1 MDRIAIIFGGSGF
14 VGRHL
19 TAYLLDGHHYDRL
32 VVVDLT
38 APAGNSQQVTYI
50 HTDVREPINDR
61 EFRKV
66 IADGDQVHIY
76 NLAAL
81 CPVPGFPDRDYFETN
96 IRGAENVC
104 AFADEIG
111 CKTIV
116 FTSTIAVY
124 GASEEGKREDTL
136 PMPDNPY
143 GISKL
148 AAEEVHKTWQATNPE
163 KNLSILR
170 PGIIFGAGEGANFTR
185 LYKAIKGRYFFYPG
199 RKDTRKAC
207 IYVKDVAALCCHF
220 AEHRKGLQV
229 FNTVYPESPSISE
242 ICSGIASVIHRRAP
256 RLTIP
261 AWLLLAVAQTLRLLS
276 GLFGRK
282 NISLHPDRV
291 RKLML
296 STNISGRK
304 LETAGIHLAYPLR
317 QALEDWNRDN
327 GGQGLY

>member
-32 VVVDLT
+32 VVADLVPPDQD
-38 APAGNSQQVTYI
+38 ADKITYI
-50 HTDVREPINDR
+50 PTDVRHPIDNQPFL
-61 EFRKV
+61 EF
-66 IADGDQVHIY
+66 IGGEGQVHIY

-81 CPVPGFPDRDYFETN
+81 CRIPGFPDRDYFETN

-116 FTSTIAVY
+116 FTSSIAVY
-124 GASEEGKREDTL
+124 GASEEEKREDSL

-148 AAEEVHKTWQATNPE
+148 VAEEIHKTWQASGPS
-163 KNLSILR
+163 KNLAILR

-185 LYKAIKGRYFFYPG
+185 LYKAIKGRYFFYPR

-229 FNTVYPESPSISE
+229 FNTVYPESPPIGE
-242 ICSGIASVIHRRAP
+242 ICAEIASVIHRLAP

-291 RKLML
+291 QKLML